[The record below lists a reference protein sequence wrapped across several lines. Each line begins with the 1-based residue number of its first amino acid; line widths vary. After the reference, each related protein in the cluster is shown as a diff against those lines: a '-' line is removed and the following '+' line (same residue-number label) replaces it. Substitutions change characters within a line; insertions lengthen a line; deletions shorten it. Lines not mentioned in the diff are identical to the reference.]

1 MAIPTK
7 IFTLFVTAYVVFFAL
22 AKMLASTAIIKRT
35 VITVDNP
42 PELHLLAYSG
52 WIFAKGISD
61 GFE

>member
-1 MAIPTK
+1 MAIAARMMAS
-7 IFTLFVTAYVVFFAL
+7 LFTAYIMFFAF
-22 AKMLASTAIIKRT
+22 AIMGASTAIIKRT